1 MRVAA
6 GAGDP
11 ILPSEDVRLALLP
24 NISGDAGLQ
33 NNRANT
39 HWCEN
44 CLTDKA

>member
-33 NNRANT
+33 DNRTNT
-39 HWCEN
+39 HWYEN